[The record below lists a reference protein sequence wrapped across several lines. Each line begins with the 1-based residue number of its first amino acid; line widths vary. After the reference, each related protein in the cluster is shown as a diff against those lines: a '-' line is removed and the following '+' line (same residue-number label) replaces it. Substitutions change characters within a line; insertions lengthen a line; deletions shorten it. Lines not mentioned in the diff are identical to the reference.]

1 MTQQDFRIDP
11 QSWKADL
18 PVFQE
23 ATRRFYAGDA
33 SVKEYKGI
41 SGGFGSYAQK
51 GGKASML
58 RLRTPGGRL
67 NREKLAFV
75 ARCVRQYGV
84 DKLHFTT
91 CQTIQLHDLQ
101 PDVLFA
107 IMEEALDVGIVTRGG
122 GGDFPRNAMVS
133 PLSGVEPGEY
143 FDVMPW
149 AEAASEYLMTFIKA
163 QKMPRKLKVGFS
175 NGPANLPHVTF
186 RDLGFAARPDG
197 TFDVYSAGGL
207 GLNPKL
213 GLKVSEAVPPCEI
226 LFHIRA
232 MWELFLAHGNYE
244 NRAKARTRYMQDTLG
259 AEGYMAAYRETLAK
273 VKAEH
278 PELVLEVSPAPIPKT
293 GDGSSAAGRRIL
305 AQKQE
310 GLYAV
315 HYHPLGGC
323 PAPEQM
329 AALSDLLSG
338 MPGAELRLAP
348 DESAYIV
355 NLTGQEAM
363 AVAEL
368 TADSARDL
376 FETSVACI
384 GASICQQGVGD
395 SQKLLRDCVE
405 AVRAAHLKDGALP
418 QIHIS
423 GCPSSC
429 GTHQIGVIG
438 FHGGVKVI
446 DKAPTPAFTLHLY
459 GSDRQGQERFGKQ
472 VGMLLARDIPSFLVR
487 LGRTVEASGL
497 DFDAWC
503 AANPGAMET
512 IAADFLV

>member
-1 MTQQDFRIDP
+1 MTQKDFRIDP

-18 PVFQE
+18 PAFE
-23 ATRRFYAGDA
+23 KETRRFYAGES
-33 SVKEYKGI
+33 SVKEYKGF
-41 SGGFGSYAQK
+41 SGGFGSYAQR
-51 GGKASML
+51 GGKASMI
-58 RLRTPGGRL
+58 RLRAPGGRMTL
-67 NREKLAFV
+67 EKLAFV
-75 ARCVRQYGV
+75 AESIRRYGV
-84 DKLHFTT
+84 DKVHFTT

-101 PDVLFA
+101 PDALLA
-107 IMEEALDVGIVTRGG
+107 IMEKALDVGIVTRGG
-122 GGDFPRNAMVS
+122 GGDFPRNTMVS
-133 PLSGVEPGEY
+133 PLSGVEPGEC

-149 AEAASEYLMTFIKA
+149 AEAAGEYLMTFIKA

-175 NGPANLPHVTF
+175 NGPANVPHVTF

-207 GLNPKL
+207 GVNPKL
-213 GLKVSEAVPPCEI
+213 GLKVAEAVPPQEI
-226 LFHIRA
+226 LFYIRA

-244 NRAKARTRYMQDTLG
+244 NRAKARTRYMQDVLG
-259 AEGYMAAYRETLAK
+259 AEGYVQAYRETLAK

-278 PELVLEVSPAPIPKT
+278 PELVLEVSPAPLTKT
-293 GDGSSAAGRRIL
+293 GDGTTASGRRIL

-323 PAPEQM
+323 PAPSQIV
-329 AALSDLLSG
+329 ALSELLAG

-348 DESAYIV
+348 DESAYII
-355 NLTGQEAM
+355 NLTGKEAM
-363 AVAEL
+363 AVAQL
-368 TADSARDL
+368 TEDGARDL

-395 SQKLLRDCVE
+395 SQKLLHDCVA
-405 AVRAAHLKDGALP
+405 AVRAANLKDGALP

-429 GTHQIGVIG
+429 GTHQTGVIG

-446 DKAPTPAFTLHLY
+446 DKVANPAFTLHVY
-459 GSDRQGQERFGKQ
+459 GNDRQGEERFGKQ
-472 VGMLLARDIPSFLVR
+472 LGVMLAKDIPAFLVK
-487 LGRTVEASGL
+487 LGQTVEVSGL
-497 DFDAWC
+497 DFFAWC
-503 AANPGAMET
+503 AANPNGIET
-512 IAADFLV
+512 IAADFLA

>member
-1 MTQQDFRIDP
+1 MTQQEFRIDP
-11 QSWKADL
+11 QTWKADL
-18 PVFQE
+18 PAFRE
-23 ATRRFYAGDA
+23 ETLRFYAGQS
-33 SVKEYKGI
+33 SVKEYKGV

-67 NREKLAFV
+67 SQEKLAFV
-75 ARCVRQYGV
+75 SDCIRRYGV
-84 DKLHFTT
+84 EKLHFTT
-91 CQTIQLHDLQ
+91 CQTIQLHNLQ
-101 PDVLFA
+101 PDALFA
-107 IMEEALDVGIVTRGG
+107 IMEAALDVGIVTRGG

-149 AEAASEYLMTFIKA
+149 AEAASEYLMTFIKDR
-163 QKMPRKLKVGFS
+163 KMPRKLKVGFS
-175 NGPANLPHVTF
+175 NGPANAPHVTF

-207 GLNPKL
+207 GINPKL
-213 GLKVSEAVPPCEI
+213 GLKVAEAVPPQEI

-232 MWELFLAHGNYE
+232 MWELFLTYGNYE
-244 NRAKARTRYMQDTLG
+244 NRAKARTRYMQDVLG
-259 AEGYMAAYRETLAK
+259 AEGYAAAYREMLAK
-273 VKAEH
+273 VKAER
-278 PELVLEVSPAPIPKT
+278 PELVLELSPAPLSKT
-293 GDGSSAAGRRIL
+293 GDGSTASGRRIF

-310 GLYAV
+310 GLYTV

-323 PAPEQM
+323 PAPEQFV
-329 AALSDLLSG
+329 ALSALLAG

-348 DESAYIV
+348 DESAYII
-355 NLTGQEAM
+355 NLTGKEAM

-368 TADSARDL
+368 TADSARDC

-395 SQKLLRDCVE
+395 SQKLLRSCVE
-405 AVRAAHLKDGALP
+405 AVRAAGLKDGALP

-446 DKAPTPAFTLHLY
+446 DKVPNPAFTLHLY
-459 GSDRQGQERFGKQ
+459 GEDRQGQERFGKQ
-472 VGMLLARDIPSFLVR
+472 VGMMLAKDIPAFLVK
-487 LGRTVEASGL
+487 LGQTVESAGL
-497 DFDAWC
+497 DFNAWNQ
-503 AANPGAMET
+503 ANPNAIET
-512 IAADFLV
+512 IAADFLA